1 MISQKFQKRMQVFY
15 SAKQIGL
22 VQQALQNWA
31 IMIIYKITPSAN
43 EIFLSMEKLL
53 KAHLKR
59 EMFK

>member
-1 MISQKFQKRMQVFY
+1 MQVFY

-22 VQQALQNWA
+22 AQQALQNWA
-31 IMIIYKITPSAN
+31 IMIIYKITPLAN
-43 EIFLSMEKLL
+43 EIFLSKEKLL